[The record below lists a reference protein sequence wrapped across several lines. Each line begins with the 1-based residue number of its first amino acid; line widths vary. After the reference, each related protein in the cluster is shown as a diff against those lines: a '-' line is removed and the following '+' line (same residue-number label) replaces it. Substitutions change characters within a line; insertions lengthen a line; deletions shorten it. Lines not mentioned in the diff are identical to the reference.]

1 MEELVSI
8 VIPIYNVEQYLE
20 ECIKSVIMQTY
31 TTLQIILVDDGST
44 DNSGEIADN
53 FVKEDK
59 RIQVIH
65 KKNGGLSD
73 ARNYGIE
80 LATGKYITFIDS
92 DDYVEN
98 TYIEKLYNA
107 IKKNN
112 TKVSQC
118 NISKVNNQNEVIEE
132 IGYNVNE
139 VKNTKKMLKEIYSQ
153 HWIENTVVWNKM
165 YLTELFKDIRYPIGK
180 IHEDEFITYKI
191 LYNVKEIALVNEHLY
206 NYRENVNSITR
217 RKFTLSKLDILEA
230 FEERL
235 EFFKKNNEQQLH
247 ELTLIEYAKILIDYY
262 IKCNEDLKL
271 FGKQELLNKYRKIY
285 VKLIKIK
292 EYSKIRKLKCTI
304 DYISPLLYYN
314 IKKIIRK

>member
-247 ELTLIEYAKILIDYY
+247 ELTLI
-262 IKCNEDLKL
+262 
-271 FGKQELLNKYRKIY
+271 
-285 VKLIKIK
+285 
-292 EYSKIRKLKCTI
+292 
-304 DYISPLLYYN
+304 
-314 IKKIIRK
+314 